1 MNKHNIVLVGF
12 HGAGK
17 ARFGRAMAKVKGL
30 PFADLDVELEFVI
43 GEPIESFVEK
53 HGWQVLKEVEQR
65 VSHDFTRNFSGIVAS
80 GSATIENSKNL
91 QNLKKTGTFVF
102 LNPDFSKVRRYLLT
116 DESQKNRPRIIPGI
130 SLAQEIDQLWQQR
143 KAIYMATA
151 DVDVMPEFDGDA
163 TEEAKKIWASIP
175 ERMHPKPLK
184 PRNIAVFSSSRG
196 TTLKGMLAAQKKG
209 RIPNVEFDLFVT
221 DNPECEALKVA
232 KEIGFN
238 RIEIMEPQKGETKE
252 EYDRELI
259 NLIREV
265 QPDKILL
272 AGWMR
277 ILSKLFCDQFGQ
289 NTYNVHPSLLPKY
302 AGMKDM
308 DIHAQVVENED
319 RYSGCTIHK
328 VTEETDAGDIVVQ
341 RKVPITPQDT
351 PAVIKWKVQR
361 QEVLGFCEAMENR
374 KR

>member
-12 HGAGK
+12 RGAGK
-17 ARFGRAMAKVKGL
+17 ARFGRAMAKVKNL
-30 PFADLDVELEFVI
+30 PFADLDAELEFVL
-43 GEPIESFVEK
+43 GESIESFVEK
-53 HGWQVLKEVEQR
+53 YGWQVLKEVEQR
-65 VSHDFTRNFSGIVAS
+65 VAHDFTRNFSGVVAT
-80 GSATIENSKNL
+80 GGATIENSKNL
-91 QNLKKTGTFVF
+91 QNLKKTGVFVF
-102 LNPDFSKVRRYLLT
+102 LNPDFSKVRRFLLT
-116 DESQKNRPRIIPGI
+116 DEDQKNRPRIIPGI

-143 KAIYMATA
+143 KQIYMATA
-151 DVDVMPEFDGDA
+151 DIDVSPEFDGDEL
-163 TEEAKKIWASIP
+163 EEAAKMWKSIP

-196 TTLKGMLAAQKKG
+196 TTLKGMYEAQKIG

-221 DNPECEALKVA
+221 DKPDCGALQIA

-238 RIEIMEPQKGETKE
+238 RIEIMEPQKGETRE

-259 NLIREV
+259 NLIRDV

-308 DIHAQVVENED
+308 DIHAAVVENED

-351 PAVIKWKVQR
+351 PEMIKEKVQK
-361 QEVLGFCEAMENR
+361 QEILGFCEAMENR